1 MDMTVQCSASVDDI
15 IKPFKLQVF
24 FSIFIIIV
32 SICGNACFVP
42 QDVASERSKP
52 CRISPVPTSP
62 SRPKPSAAPPP
73 RRSCPGVRAAQTQ
86 RRGFAVTQVEVL
98 DATGSEALCKP
109 IGRYDTLDLTPLL
122 RRADD
127 AFENAAQTLSELL
140 RAALPLMPEA
150 SVLVVGLGNRAI
162 TPDAVGPDAM
172 QSVLVTRHLRAQLP
186 EQFGRFRSVAALTP
200 GVLGTTGVESAELV
214 RAMTDRLRPDAVIV
228 VDALACAEPERLG
241 CTVQLTD
248 TGITPGSGV
257 GNDRAGLDRTTLGV
271 PGRGHRAARR
281 SSTRAASRMTR
292 APSGCSS
299 RRATS
304 TQSCATPPNSSA
316 TASTSRCTTV

>member
-1 MDMTVQCSASVDDI
+1 MPNFPRTDLAVEAEA
-15 IKPFKLQVF
+15 L
-24 FSIFIIIV
+24 
-32 SICGNACFVP
+32 
-42 QDVASERSKP
+42 R
-52 CRISPVPTSP
+52 
-62 SRPKPSAAPPP
+62 SAAAAAQL
-73 RRSCPGVRAAQTQ
+73 PGVRAEQTQ

-98 DATGSEALCKP
+98 DAAGSEALCKP

-228 VDALACAEPERLG
+228 VDALDRPPALRLG

-248 TGITPGSGV
+248 PGITPGSGV

-271 PGRGHRAARR
+271 PVAAIGLPTVIDAGSLTDDPRAERMFVTPRDIDAVVRD
-281 SSTRAASRMTR
+281 AAKLIGYGIDL
-292 APSGCSS
+292 ALHDGL
-299 RRATS
+299 
-304 TQSCATPPNSSA
+304 
-316 TASTSRCTTV
+316 TVADLDLLLS

>member
-1 MDMTVQCSASVDDI
+1 MPNFPRTDLAVEAEA
-15 IKPFKLQVF
+15 L
-24 FSIFIIIV
+24 
-32 SICGNACFVP
+32 
-42 QDVASERSKP
+42 R
-52 CRISPVPTSP
+52 
-62 SRPKPSAAPPP
+62 SAAAAAQL
-73 RRSCPGVRAAQTQ
+73 PGVRAAQTQ

-98 DATGSEALCKP
+98 DAAGSEALCKP

-172 QSVLVTRHLRAQLP
+172 QSVL
-186 EQFGRFRSVAALTP
+186 
-200 GVLGTTGVESAELV
+200 GTTGVESAELV
-214 RAMTDRLRPDAVIV
+214 RAMTDRLRPDAVVV

-271 PGRGHRAARR
+271 SVAAIGLPTVIDAGSLTGDPRAERMFVTPRDIDAVVRD
-281 SSTRAASRMTR
+281 AAKLIGYGIDL
-292 APSGCSS
+292 ALHDGL
-299 RRATS
+299 
-304 TQSCATPPNSSA
+304 
-316 TASTSRCTTV
+316 TVADLDLLLS

>member
-1 MDMTVQCSASVDDI
+1 MPNFPRTDLAVEAEA
-15 IKPFKLQVF
+15 L
-24 FSIFIIIV
+24 
-32 SICGNACFVP
+32 
-42 QDVASERSKP
+42 R
-52 CRISPVPTSP
+52 
-62 SRPKPSAAPPP
+62 SAAAAAQL
-73 RRSCPGVRAAQTQ
+73 PGVRAVQTQ
-86 RRGFAVTQVEVL
+86 RRGFPVTQVEVL
-98 DATGSEALCKP
+98 DAAGSEALCKP

-122 RRADD
+122 HRADD

-186 EQFGRFRSVAALTP
+186 EQFGRFRPVAALTP

-271 PGRGHRAARR
+271 PVAAIGLPTVIDAGSLTDDPHAERMFVTPR
-281 SSTRAASRMTR
+281 DIDAVVRDAAKLIGYGINL
-292 APSGCSS
+292 ALHDGL
-299 RRATS
+299 
-304 TQSCATPPNSSA
+304 
-316 TASTSRCTTV
+316 TVAELDLLLS

>member
-1 MDMTVQCSASVDDI
+1 MPNFPRTDLAVEAEA
-15 IKPFKLQVF
+15 L
-24 FSIFIIIV
+24 
-32 SICGNACFVP
+32 
-42 QDVASERSKP
+42 R
-52 CRISPVPTSP
+52 
-62 SRPKPSAAPPP
+62 SAAAAAQL
-73 RRSCPGVRAAQTQ
+73 PGVRAVQTQ

-98 DATGSEALCKP
+98 DAAGSEALCKP

-186 EQFGRFRSVAALTP
+186 EQFGHFRSVAALTP

-214 RAMTDRLRPDAVIV
+214 RAMTDRLHPDAVIA
-228 VDALACAEPERLG
+228 VDALACAEPDRLG

-271 PGRGHRAARR
+271 PVAADGHRRGQPHGRPARRADVRHAARYRRSRARRRQTHRLWHRPRAARR
-281 SSTRAASRMTR
+281 SDRGGSRPPAVVSRVSRETFPAALDIVSRETAQKFAA
-292 APSGCSS
+292 APASG
-299 RRATS
+299 
-304 TQSCATPPNSSA
+304 
-316 TASTSRCTTV
+316 